1 MGLGH
6 PQLHSN
12 LLDVVVRHLLLLE
25 NTVHNLSPVAPG
37 NMAKKGGCQGDMLE
51 EELGCTRPQDRQ

>member
-12 LLDVVVRHLLLLE
+12 LLDVVVKRLLLLD
-25 NTVHNLSPVAPG
+25 TVHNLSPAAQG
-37 NMAKKGGCQGDMLE
+37 NMAKNGGCQGNMLE
-51 EELGCTRPQDRQ
+51 KKLGYTSPKDGQ